1 MKWIKI
7 VFALPFPLHL
17 ICLQDIDGDGK
28 NDSIDLDDDNDG
40 ILYSVEAGGNNPNS
54 DEEGDGLPNVLDT
67 AN

>member
-17 ICLQDIDGDGK
+17 ICLQDIDDK

-40 ILYSVEAGGNNPNS
+40 ILDSVEAGGNNPNS
-54 DEEGDGLPNVLDT
+54 DEEGDGLPNFLDT
-67 AN
+67 VN